1 MIAEIATIQRLNN
14 EGHSAGCKSAVVVQ
28 QISKVWPDVGVLDP
42 GMVENK
48 NRVSCTRATKAIGKL
63 SARLPANGRWV
74 SGL

>member
-1 MIAEIATIQRLNN
+1 MKRLNN
-14 EGHSAGCKSAVVVQ
+14 EGHSFGCERAVVVQ

-42 GMVENK
+42 GMVESK
-48 NRVSCTRATKAIGKL
+48 NRVFWTRATKAIGKL